1 MEYLARYEEEV
12 NRNKEA
18 IQEKDCLLQALRD
31 QNDRQLSEKDNALEE
46 KNRLILSQQDRNK
59 KLEAE
64 LAEYHRKEEE
74 KEKKR
79 LIRKRKIYLVF
90 NVLWKIIVP
99 VLLVIISTY
108 VCSEVDPSL
117 PTAVGIVLGL
127 IGAIP
132 AGFSFIKKDLKNY
145 KRIDER

>member
-12 NRNKEA
+12 NRNKET

-79 LIRKRKIYLVF
+79 LIRKKK
-90 NVLWKIIVP
+90 N
-99 VLLVIISTY
+99 S
-108 VCSEVDPSL
+108 S
-117 PTAVGIVLGL
+117 
-127 IGAIP
+127 
-132 AGFSFIKKDLKNY
+132 SF
-145 KRIDER
+145 